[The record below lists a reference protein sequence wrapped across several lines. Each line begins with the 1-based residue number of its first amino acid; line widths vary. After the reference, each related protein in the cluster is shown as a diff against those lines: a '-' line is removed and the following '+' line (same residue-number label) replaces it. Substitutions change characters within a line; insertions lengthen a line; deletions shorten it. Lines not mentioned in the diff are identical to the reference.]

1 MRKKQEEERK
11 RQEEERKRAAAQ
23 AEAERLRRI
32 KEAEEERKRQEEE
45 RLRKIKEAEEER
57 KRQEEER
64 IARREERIKQEK
76 LLAEKAEEQRL
87 INVNKEIEDLIPKK
101 EALDGEKEQ
110 FLTEVKNFETQLK
123 PILEEENIIENKI
136 LEIEE
141 LEKITPLEK
150 KKPIEK
156 RRWETTTR
164 RRELEKAKWTIQEKI
179 EKVKEQI
186 KGLELKYGE
195 ILRNEE
201 GLKKERDKILQKKEE
216 KRLTQEKSRLKNE
229 LAQLIEEEKTIENKK
244 NELTVQKNKIE
255 DGLEEILAEE
265 QTTEEMIRNIE
276 RKEKESLSPAE
287 QKKIEKSRWKIEDD
301 RKALEDKRWKLEQEE
316 KDFSIEL
323 RKTEKEKQEI
333 LRKEKPLKERLIEI
347 DRLLKISP
355 PEEEKLPTAE
365 LPKIE
370 EKEEERERER
380 EKETVE
386 IQKPKFDQ
394 EKADQTEKTKEEKR
408 KKIIEEEIK
417 KRVAKEEER
426 RQEESLWTE
435 KKIFFGRSRLGPD
448 ETKFSPESP
457 ETEKKISETII
468 PKPPEKPSFA
478 QKLFVRTLISA
489 FVLSLVGLA
498 YLFFVMREDKTPEE
512 PILLPSLEEK
522 TEEETPGKPEIT
534 IPDAL
539 ISANTTETAEI
550 TDISEIP
557 TLLGQIL
564 GKTFGA
570 EEYAR
575 ILFKNTDKNEIVG
588 LREFFAAA
596 AAEIPE
602 EILGKLDDNF
612 TLFVYSNE
620 GVNRLGFIAKIK
632 GEGLAGS
639 MLSWESTMEKDTENL
654 FEILGKEGSAA
665 PVVFRETTYQ
675 NNVFRYASFP
685 SNNFGICWA
694 IIKDKLILTTSGGS
708 MIKTIDKLTEEAVA
722 AETMVNCG
730 EIGPDNPDLN
740 GEIQNCIEERFEK
753 CQPAQYIVSMNL
765 AEIGVITYY
774 YEIIGPSNGLCAVK
788 SKFLANPDPN
798 WIDKEMIC
806 QYDNTKSFLVAANDM
821 SSCQGPLY
829 DLISAE

>member
-1 MRKKQEEERK
+1 
-11 RQEEERKRAAAQ
+11 
-23 AEAERLRRI
+23 
-32 KEAEEERKRQEEE
+32 
-45 RLRKIKEAEEER
+45 
-57 KRQEEER
+57 
-64 IARREERIKQEK
+64 
-76 LLAEKAEEQRL
+76 
-87 INVNKEIEDLIPKK
+87 V
-101 EALDGEKEQ
+101 LDGEKEQ
-110 FLTEVKNFETQLK
+110 FLTEIKNFETQLK
-123 PILEEENIIENKI
+123 PILEEENIVENKI

-150 KKPIEK
+150 KKQIEK

-164 RRELEKAKWTIQEKI
+164 RRELENAKWTIQEKI

-195 ILRNEE
+195 ISRNEE

-216 KRLTQEKSRLKNE
+216 KRLIQEKSRLKNE
-229 LAQLIEEEKTIENKK
+229 LAQLIEKEKTIENKK
-244 NELTVQKNKIE
+244 NELTGQKNKIE
-255 DGLEEILAEE
+255 DGLEEILAKE

-276 RKEKESLSPAE
+276 RKEKEALNPVE

-301 RKALEDKRWKLEQEE
+301 RKALEGKRWKLEQEE

-323 RKTEKEKQEI
+323 KKTEKEKQEI

-355 PEEEKLPTAE
+355 PEEEKLPAAE
-365 LPKIE
+365 LPEEE
-370 EKEEERERER
+370 EKKK

-386 IQKPKFDQ
+386 IQKPKFNE
-394 EKADQTEKTKEEKR
+394 EKTNQAEKTKKGGEEER
-408 KKIIEEEIK
+408 KKIIEEEIR
-417 KRVAKEEER
+417 KRVTKEAER
-426 RQEESLWTE
+426 RQEENLWTE
-435 KKIFFGRSRLGPD
+435 KKIFFGRSRLRAD
-448 ETKFSPESP
+448 ETKFPPESP
-457 ETEKKISETII
+457 ETEKRITETII

-489 FVLSLVGLA
+489 FVLSLAGLA
-498 YLFFVMREDKTPEE
+498 YLFFVMQKDKTPEE
-512 PILLPSLEEK
+512 PIVLPSLEEK
-522 TEEETPGKPEIT
+522 AEEKTPGKPEIT

-539 ISANTTETAEI
+539 ISTNTTETAEI

-557 TLLGQIL
+557 TLLSQIL
-564 GKTFGA
+564 GKTFGK

-588 LREFFAAA
+588 LREFFAATA
-596 AAEIPE
+596 TEIPE
-602 EILGKLDDNF
+602 EILEKLDDNF
-612 TLFVYSNE
+612 TLFAYSNE

-632 GEGLAGS
+632 EENLADS

-665 PVVFRETTYQ
+665 PVVFKETTYQ

-694 IIKDKLILTTSGGS
+694 IIKDKLVLTTSGGS
-708 MIKTIDKLTEEAVA
+708 MIKTIDKLTKEAAV
-722 AETMVNCG
+722 AETMVDCG
-730 EIGPDNPDLN
+730 EIGPNNPDLN
-740 GEIQNCIEERFEK
+740 GEVQNCVEERFEK
-753 CQPAQYIVSMNL
+753 CRPAQYIVSMDL

-798 WIDKEMIC
+798 WIGKEMIC

-821 SSCQGPLY
+821 SKCQGPLY
-829 DLISAE
+829 DLIDAE